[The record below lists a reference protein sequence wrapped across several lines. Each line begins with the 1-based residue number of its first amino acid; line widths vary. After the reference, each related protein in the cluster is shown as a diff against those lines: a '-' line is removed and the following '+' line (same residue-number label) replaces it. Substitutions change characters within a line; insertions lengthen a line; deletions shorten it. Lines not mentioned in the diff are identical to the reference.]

1 MPDTL
6 PSSATPSDPTSGRPM
21 PDERIEMV
29 FTYDVPPGYTERERL
44 DVYLT
49 HKTANASRH
58 KVQTGIRDGRV
69 DVNGRTET
77 RPSRPVTAGDVLVC
91 RVLRLPPMEAAPE
104 DLPLD
109 IVYEDDWLL
118 IVNKAAGMVV
128 HPAYGHR
135 SGTLVN
141 ALLHHVGAGAIAFDD
156 GSHGDLDGEG
166 EAGEEALDDEALNDE
181 ALGLSTV
188 NARPEY
194 GGSPTVRPG
203 LVHRIDKD
211 TSGLLVVA
219 KTDRAHTYLAE
230 QFARHDLERSYLS
243 LVWGGPVPPE
253 GRIETNLAR
262 DPRDRKRVL
271 AQAKGKRAVSHY
283 ETLEGFAIGVSLV
296 RWRLE
301 TGRTHQI
308 RAHAKHIGHPLLGDV
323 TYGGDV
329 LRGVVTAS
337 RKAYFANLFKGAA
350 AAGAA
355 RRHARLPPPRGRPHG
370 ALRGPP
376 ARRLRRRPRQAARL
390 RLTQAAVCVCGT
402 ARSSAASGDG
412 PVIRQPESGARLA
425 STGAIPCPFTWR
437 STRRG
442 VPLGVR
448 FTPVRCP

>member
-1 MPDTL
+1 
-6 PSSATPSDPTSGRPM
+6 
-21 PDERIEMV
+21 MV
-29 FTYDVPPGYTERERL
+29 FTYEVPPGYTERERL

-58 KVQTGIRDGRV
+58 KVQAGIRGGRV

-118 IVNKAAGMVV
+118 VVNKAAGMVV

-156 GSHGDLDGEG
+156 GSRGDLDGEDEEEEEN
-166 EAGEEALDDEALNDE
+166 EAALTDEAI
-181 ALGLSTV
+181 GLSTV
-188 NARPEY
+188 NVRPEY
-194 GGSPTVRPG
+194 DGSPTVRPG

-219 KTDRAHTYLAE
+219 KTDRAHAYLAE
-230 QFARHDLERSYLS
+230 QFARHELERAYLS
-243 LVWGGPVPPE
+243 LVWGGPVPPA

-337 RKAYFANLFKGAA
+337 RKAYFANLFKGLRRQALHAATLGFRHPEDGRTVRFEAPPPADFAA
-350 AAGAA
+350 A
-355 RRHARLPPPRGRPHG
+355 LEK
-370 ALRGPP
+370 LR
-376 ARRLRRRPRQAARL
+376 
-390 RLTQAAVCVCGT
+390 
-402 ARSSAASGDG
+402 ASG
-412 PVIRQPESGARLA
+412 
-425 STGAIPCPFTWR
+425 
-437 STRRG
+437 
-442 VPLGVR
+442 
-448 FTPVRCP
+448 